1 MLPTYNNSQA
11 YRFTGAS
18 GTDYAIAFMPFKH
31 QDRHIP
37 QLQLLQKT
45 GGTWETFKVI
55 EDRAP
60 MWGTASDE
68 REDIPTQKLVEGIL
82 AEFNRALELQGDSPV
97 LEKWEEI
104 LAYLLEN
111 VRFQQGKLVIAA

>member
-11 YRFTGAS
+11 FRFTGAS

-60 MWGTASDE
+60 MWGNADDRT
-68 REDIPTQKLVEGIL
+68 DIPTFKLVEGIV
-82 AEFNRALELQGDSPV
+82 AEFNKALASQGRPDEV
-97 LEKWEEI
+97 EKWEEI

-111 VRFQQGKLVIAA
+111 VRFQQGRLVIIE